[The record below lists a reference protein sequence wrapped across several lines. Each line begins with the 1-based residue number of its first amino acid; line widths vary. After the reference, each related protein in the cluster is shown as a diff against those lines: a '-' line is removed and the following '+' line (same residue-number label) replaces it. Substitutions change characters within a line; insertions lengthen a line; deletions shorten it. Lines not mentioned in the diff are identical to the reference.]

1 MPQKNNKNIYI
12 NKDDYKASRFV
23 LDLNAHLKAEADK
36 KEIKPTKKEK
46 IKSYIESVAMGE
58 KKLVYKP
65 DFSETQARLTHSGKK
80 LFSTSKSKVFK
91 LINRIKKLILG
102 IIKIIFWPVILV
114 GKLFYSICYSIGWT
128 VIFLSR
134 FITLLVIALKNLIGG
149 NLKRGYVLFN
159 ENIKFKLKFK
169 LPKRISRQEKKL
181 VKKIS
186 KMIATELDSETSES
200 SSVVSP
206 DVINSSFFLNFK
218 KVLSFAI
225 VLIVL
230 ILPFKAYTF
239 YQSLDDLK
247 NKLTGETSQAI
258 NDMVSAG
265 KSAADLDFEKASQ
278 NFSAAGSNFF
288 KAQSQITEIHDI
300 LLNIASVVPNQNI
313 RLASNAKY
321 ILAAGQET
329 ALLGQNLSL
338 AVNSILMNDGQ
349 PKDIVKMLDNFTAH
363 SNEAI
368 NNARSLN
375 QELKNIEIN
384 DLPEEYRQQ
393 FIEAKEKA
401 VFLEK
406 SLTEFVDL
414 IEKIKIL
421 IGVDQDKRYLLIFQN
436 NAEARATGG
445 FFGSYALVDFHKGKI
460 KNIETPGGG
469 SYDTEAGL
477 RERIVAPSPLH
488 LLNPL
493 WHFWDANWW
502 PDWPTAAKKLMWFY
516 EKSDGPTVDGVIS
529 LTPTVIEEY
538 LKIIGP
544 IDMKEKYGEI
554 IDEKNFWDV
563 AQKFSEQK
571 PDQTKEPKKIIG
583 DLMNQM
589 ISGLP
594 NKFNRE
600 SLFGL
605 INATEKNLREKQVL
619 FFFKNQELQ
628 EAIENY
634 GWDGKIKNTEWDYLS
649 IVNSNIGGGKSDK
662 KIIQKVHHQAE
673 VMPDGSIINK
683 LEISRAHTG
692 EKNEMFSGVRNVDWM
707 RIYVPAGS
715 ELIET
720 RGFSAPNKTL
730 FTLPDPSWK
739 IDPDLAN
746 EESFAEINIDSGTK
760 IYKEAGKTVFANWS
774 MVDPGETTNIY
785 LKYKLPFQLTKK
797 EPTDFWQRVVAIINP
812 NKKQLYPYAL
822 LAQKQAG
829 ALSNEF
835 FSRLIIN
842 EKAKFSPVWNYPKN
856 LGKTNFS
863 IDNTGWKIND
873 ELNVDKYWAVFL
885 EEK

>member
-1 MPQKNNKNIYI
+1 
-12 NKDDYKASRFV
+12 
-23 LDLNAHLKAEADK
+23 
-36 KEIKPTKKEK
+36 
-46 IKSYIESVAMGE
+46 
-58 KKLVYKP
+58 
-65 DFSETQARLTHSGKK
+65 
-80 LFSTSKSKVFK
+80 
-91 LINRIKKLILG
+91 
-102 IIKIIFWPVILV
+102 
-114 GKLFYSICYSIGWT
+114 
-128 VIFLSR
+128 
-134 FITLLVIALKNLIGG
+134 
-149 NLKRGYVLFN
+149 
-159 ENIKFKLKFK
+159 
-169 LPKRISRQEKKL
+169 
-181 VKKIS
+181 
-186 KMIATELDSETSES
+186 
-200 SSVVSP
+200 
-206 DVINSSFFLNFK
+206 
-218 KVLSFAI
+218 
-225 VLIVL
+225 
-230 ILPFKAYTF
+230 
-239 YQSLDDLK
+239 
-247 NKLTGETSQAI
+247 
-258 NDMVSAG
+258 
-265 KSAADLDFEKASQ
+265 
-278 NFSAAGSNFF
+278 
-288 KAQSQITEIHDI
+288 
-300 LLNIASVVPNQNI
+300 
-313 RLASNAKY
+313 ASNAKY
-321 ILAAGQET
+321 VLTAGQEA

-338 AVNSILMNDGQ
+338 AVNAILVNDGQ
-349 PKDIVKMLDNFTAH
+349 HKDIVKMLNGFSLYSNAAIANAH
-363 SNEAI
+363 N
-368 NNARSLN
+368 LN
-375 QELKNIEIN
+375 QELKNIKVN
-384 DLPEEYRQQ
+384 DLPQEYRQQ
-393 FIEAKEKA
+393 FIEMQEKA

-406 SLTEFVDL
+406 SLAEFVNL

-502 PDWPTAAKKLMWFY
+502 PDWPTSAKKLMWFY

-544 IDMKEKYGEI
+544 IDMKEKYGEV

-571 PDQTKEPKKIIG
+571 PDKTKEPKKIIG

-589 ISGLP
+589 IAELP
-594 NKFNRE
+594 KKFNRE

-619 FFFKNQELQ
+619 FYFKNQDLQ
-628 EAIENY
+628 TAIENY
-634 GWDGKIKNTEWDYLS
+634 GWDGKIKNTDWDYLS
-649 IVNSNIGGGKSDK
+649 IINSNIGGGKSDK

-673 VMPDGSIINK
+673 IMPDGSIINK
-683 LEISRAHTG
+683 LEISRSHMG
-692 EKNEMFSGVRNVDWM
+692 QRNELFSGVRNVDWM

-715 ELIET
+715 ELIEA

-730 FTLPDPSWK
+730 FGQPEPTWK

-746 EESFAEINIDSGTK
+746 EELFAEIDINTGTK

-785 LKYKLPFQLTKK
+785 LKYKLPFKLIK
-797 EPTDFWQRVVAIINP
+797 EEPATFWQKLVSIINP
-812 NKKQLYPYAL
+812 DKKQLYPYAL

-829 ALSNEF
+829 ALSNDF

-842 EKAKFSPVWNYPKN
+842 EEAEFSPAWNYPKD
-856 LGKTNFS
+856 LAKTNFS
-863 IDNTGWKIND
+863 TDDSGWKIND
-873 ELNVDKYWAVFL
+873 TLNVDKYWAVFL